1 MENYYFFNMF
11 ISTSV
16 NSTERTK
23 VPKNL
28 VFYVENLFKK
38 KFKNIINNLNRAY
51 YNYKYIYTDDFLIRL
66 FKTNKNNKQYNN
78 YLIFYKK
85 RL

>member
-1 MENYYFFNMF
+1 M
-11 ISTSV
+11 
-16 NSTERTK
+16 
-23 VPKNL
+23 
-28 VFYVENLFKK
+28 
-38 KFKNIINNLNRAY
+38 AY
-51 YNYKYIYTDDFLIRL
+51 YNNKYIYTDDFLIRL

>member
-11 ISTSV
+11 ISVSV
-16 NSTERTK
+16 NSTKYTK

-38 KFKNIINNLNRAY
+38 SLKILSTI
-51 YNYKYIYTDDFLIRL
+51 
-66 FKTNKNNKQYNN
+66 
-78 YLIFYKK
+78 
-85 RL
+85 